1 MEKLNPLF
9 TLRDVGVALNGKRI
23 LSALDLEIM
32 KKRATFVM
40 GRSGAGKTTLLRV
53 FNRLNDCFPGCT
65 TTGEVLL
72 HLDDGIVRPYS
83 GEIPLPELRRLVGMV
98 FQHPNVLPMS
108 IENNIVMPLAT
119 VHGVKRADAMEA
131 AKQAL
136 KKAQLWDEVRD
147 RLAADARTLSGGQQQ
162 RLCLARTLAMKPSV
176 LLLDEPTS
184 SLDHKAAKGIEEL
197 LETLKGRYTLVVVSH
212 SLDFALRLADDIIV
226 LREGRTHRRLLPGQ
240 LKGESSALLRELEAM
255 Y

>member
-1 MEKLNPLF
+1 MEELTPLF
-9 TLRDVGVALNGKRI
+9 TLRDVGVALNGKQV

-32 KKRATFVM
+32 RKKATFVM
-40 GRSGAGKTTLLRV
+40 GRSGAGKTTLLRI
-53 FNRLNDCFPGCT
+53 FNRLNDCFPGCI
-65 TTGEVLL
+65 TTGEVQF

-83 GEIPLPELRRLVGMV
+83 GKISLPELRRLVGMV

-108 IENNIVMPLAT
+108 VENNIVMPLAT
-119 VHGVKRADAMEA
+119 VHGVKRADALEA

-136 KKAQLWDEVRD
+136 KEAQLWNEVRD
-147 RLAADARTLSGGQQQ
+147 RLASDARTLSGGQQQ

-184 SLDHKAAKGIEEL
+184 SLDYKAAKGIEEL
-197 LETLKGRYTLVVVSH
+197 LENLKKRYTLVVVSH

-226 LREGRTHRRLLPGQ
+226 LREGRKHRHLQPQ
-240 LKGESSALLRELEAM
+240 AVKGESSVILTELEAM

>member
-1 MEKLNPLF
+1 MEKLTPLF
-9 TLRDVGVALNGKRI
+9 TLRDAGVALNGKRI

-32 KKRATFVM
+32 KKRATFIM

-53 FNRLNDCFPGCT
+53 FNRLNDCFPGCI
-65 TTGEVLL
+65 TTGEVQL
-72 HLDDGIVRPYS
+72 HLDDGVVRPYS
-83 GEIPLPELRRLVGMV
+83 GEIPLTELRRLVGMV

-108 IENNIVMPLAT
+108 IGNNIVIPLTT

-131 AKQAL
+131 AELAL
-136 KKAQLWDEVRD
+136 KEAQLWDEVRD
-147 RLAADARTLSGGQQQ
+147 RMDADARTLSGGQQQ
-162 RLCLARTLAMKPSV
+162 RLCLARTLAMKPST

-226 LREGRTHRRLLPGQ
+226 LREGRTHRHLPPRE
-240 LKGESSALLRELEAM
+240 LKGESAATLTELEAM